1 MPKVR
6 FLPDSNLCPKGAV
19 IDAKPG
25 DNVCELALKNNIEIE
40 HACELSCACTT
51 CHVL

>member
-1 MPKVR
+1 MRFDMPKVR

-25 DNVCELALKNNIEIE
+25 DNVCELALKNNIEI
-40 HACELSCACTT
+40 
-51 CHVL
+51 